1 MKVVPPSLTHSC
13 RCLNSSPSLPG
24 PELEREFKSFLRDS
38 ASSSQQCQEAQ
49 RDLMRAFQ
57 AAQESTMTVS
67 GEGGRKGLVC
77 VTLWVQGNLRIFAC
91 CIVTS
96 FNDCLYLIPFVLLVV
111 MFATLVTASLII
123 TQLISMPQYIVTLC
137 YFILTSYYCQC
148 ATLVLYEVLPLLH
161 MSRLP
166 CLL

>member
-1 MKVVPPSLTHSC
+1 MESCGEGCASLTHSC

-67 GEGGRKGLVC
+67 GEGGREGQMC
-77 VTLWVQGNLRIFAC
+77 VTLRVQGNLESLDTAFSLVLM
-91 CIVTS
+91 IVCSLPYT
-96 FNDCLYLIPFVLLVV
+96 FVLFVV
-111 MFATLVTASLII
+111 KFVTLVTPCCIASLDSNTAYFHATVHGDSPLPYINII
-123 TQLISMPQYIVTLC
+123 L
-137 YFILTSYYCQC
+137 
-148 ATLVLYEVLPLLH
+148 LPLWHIGAL
-161 MSRLP
+161 
-166 CLL
+166 